1 MKVYVDELPKS
12 CSYCPCKCF
21 ETDTCQLNKGIKC
34 PSDNKIAN
42 KCPLQSLTDYTKQVR
57 KEICDKIRKQIKNEY
72 IIFDSEEDR
81 KAFNKILKQIHGV
94 NIYIACKCDKC
105 EKMFEYLGNEVQDLK
120 TNNQKQI
127 NVDKVINH
135 KLWGKWW

>member
-42 KCPLQSLTDYTKQVR
+42 KCPLQSLSGYTKQVR
-57 KEICDKIRKQIKNEY
+57 KEVCEEIKEKFRNLKFIDVKTYGDLTTGITIDEV
-72 IIFDSEEDR
+72 
-81 KAFNKILKQIHGV
+81 LKQIQG
-94 NIYIACKCDKC
+94 
-105 EKMFEYLGNEVQDLK
+105 E
-120 TNNQKQI
+120 
-127 NVDKVINH
+127 
-135 KLWGKWW
+135 